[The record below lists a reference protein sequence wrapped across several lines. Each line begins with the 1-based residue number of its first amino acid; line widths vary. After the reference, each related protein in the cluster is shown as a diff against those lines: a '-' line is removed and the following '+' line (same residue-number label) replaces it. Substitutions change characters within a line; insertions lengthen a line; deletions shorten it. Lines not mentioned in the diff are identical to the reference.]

1 MPGLTLVRDSTYIVN
16 AMSSHQ
22 MLPPSGPPSKPQ
34 LLARRRQTV
43 LDEEEYVGILSA
55 IIERDYF
62 PHLSAAAAVRG
73 GNNSSCNEG
82 VFDSTVSV
90 SDAVVRDL
98 SVDSF
103 FKQFT
108 SYDNDSFEDLQQQSV
123 EEHRRKYHW
132 LYEDNISSDSKKGMM
147 MLYHISDKI
156 LTEDERKKMDYI
168 LDNGVFGTDDSGLG
182 FGAPIAGDCRPNRT
196 DPWRFR
202 VRNQLMFP
210 PELRDSEDTCG
221 MHDFPVGGAVD
232 HHSMRRSILPILPSD
247 GTSTLRITAGTDGG
261 QLQQNMKDAL
271 HFAVSTYNRRVG
283 EASRAEKVIQ
293 RHNTSIDHDQLLRL
307 VDGTCSYNRFLPM
320 LEPPHTPSLFSSA
333 PSEAD
338 SSSVGDRK
346 QYRPVP
352 MSPYIE
358 PGQGPMGAVSPLYT
372 WGTIEGP
379 PIPLVHDDA
388 LILSMQGSRQLS
400 DNLKRLQQK
409 AYSDQENGVPY
420 FSVQRISQ
428 REAIAR
434 SMDTSNQQK
443 KSKIARSSHRPPDIS
458 DADSVVG
465 RSSYYAASENNSVRS
480 SSSAHGS
487 AARRFQCLTPAAQA
501 LAIKLQNK
509 NNKQGPKIF

>member
-1 MPGLTLVRDSTYIVN
+1 
-16 AMSSHQ
+16 

-34 LLARRRQTV
+34 LLIRRKQTV
-43 LDEEEYVGILSA
+43 LDEEEYVSILSA

-62 PHLSAAAAVRG
+62 PHLSAASAAVRG
-73 GNNSSCNEG
+73 GHSSSCNEG
-82 VFDSTVSV
+82 GFDTTVSV

-132 LYEDNISSDSKKGMM
+132 LYEDGISSDSKKGMM
-147 MLYHISDKI
+147 MLYHIGDKI

-182 FGAPIAGDCRPNRT
+182 FGAPVVGDCRPNRT

-221 MHDFPVGGAVD
+221 MHDFPVGSAID
-232 HHSMRRSILPILPSD
+232 HHSMSMMRRSILPAVPSD
-247 GTSTLRITAGTDGG
+247 HPTSNMRITAGAEGG

-283 EASRAEKVIQ
+283 EVSRADKVIQ

-307 VDGTCSYNRFLPM
+307 VDGTCSSSRFLPM
-320 LEPPHTPSLFSSA
+320 LEPPHTPSLVSSA

-338 SSSVGDRK
+338 SSSSVGDRGK

-379 PIPLVHDDA
+379 PIPLIHDDA
-388 LILSMQGSRQLS
+388 LISAMQGSRRVS
-400 DNLKRLQQK
+400 DNLKRLQQE
-409 AYSDQENGVPY
+409 AYWDQENGVPY

-428 REAIAR
+428 REAMAR

-443 KSKIARSSHRPPDIS
+443 KAKIARSSHRAPDIQG
-458 DADSVVG
+458 DTDSVVG
-465 RSSYYAASENNSVRS
+465 RSNYYALASDYNSVRS
-480 SSSAHGS
+480 SSSVHGS
-487 AARRFQCLTPAAQA
+487 AGRRFHSLTPAAQA
-501 LAIKLQNK
+501 LARRLQSK
-509 NNKQGPKIF
+509 NKQSSKTTIF

>member
-1 MPGLTLVRDSTYIVN
+1 
-16 AMSSHQ
+16 

-43 LDEEEYVGILSA
+43 LDEEEYVSILSA

-62 PHLSAAAAVRG
+62 PHLAAAVRG
-73 GNNSSCNEG
+73 GHGSSRSSNNNESG
-82 VFDSTVSV
+82 FDSTVSV
-90 SDAVVRDL
+90 SDALVRDL

-132 LYEDNISSDSKKGMM
+132 LYEDGISSDSKKGMM
-147 MLYHISDKI
+147 MLYHIGDKI

-182 FGAPIAGDCRPNRT
+182 FGAPVVADCRPNRT

-221 MHDFPVGGAVD
+221 MHDHFPVGSAVD
-232 HHSMRRSILPILPSD
+232 HHHSMLKSILPSSD
-247 GTSTLRITAGTDGG
+247 NLTSNLQITAGTVGG

-293 RHNTSIDHDQLLRL
+293 RHNTSIDHDQLLLRL
-307 VDGTCSYNRFLPM
+307 VTDGTTCSSSRFLPM
-320 LEPPHTPSLFSSA
+320 LELPHTPSLFSSA

-338 SSSVGDRK
+338 SCSSSVGDRKKKK

-379 PIPLVHDDA
+379 PIPLLHDDA
-388 LILSMQGSRQLS
+388 LISSMQGSRQVS
-400 DNLKRLQQK
+400 DQYRLKRLQQE
-409 AYSDQENGVPY
+409 AYSDQVNGVPY

-443 KSKIARSSHRPPDIS
+443 KAKLARSSHRLPQEVGDT
-458 DADSVVG
+458 DSVVG
-465 RSSYYAASENNSVRS
+465 RSNYYTSSENNSSVRS
-480 SSSAHGS
+480 SRSAHGS
-487 AARRFQCLTPAAQA
+487 VARRFHSLTPAAQA
-501 LAIKLQNK
+501 LAIKLQSKNK
-509 NNKQGPKIF
+509 PSSKGRSSFS